1 MDNNWLQ
8 QIEGI
13 SLQAL
18 QNGSQEAQQQIL
30 QFHTSA
36 DYIPQC
42 RFILDNSQSPYAQL
56 TASTSL
62 EILVT
67 QFWNN
72 FTPDQKLEMRNYILG
87 YLAQHAPHL
96 AQNAPFLEFYVVQS
110 LTKLV
115 CRITKLGW
123 FDHQDH
129 RNIIDET
136 SSFLEA
142 SISHHII
149 GLRLLNALVDEMNT
163 PTQGRTLTLH
173 RKTAVS
179 FRDQSLY
186 NAFQIA
192 ITTLGRVH
200 PNSTMSGITDDEK
213 QNVALQALTLANNC
227 LSFDFIGT
235 NPEESA
241 EDVSTVQVP
250 SLWRPIVQDTSTM
263 QLFFDFYM
271 NSNPPLSGMALQTL
285 VQLSSVRRSLFA
297 SEKERT
303 VFLQALMSG
312 IQVIMQSKQG
322 LADEDNYHQFC
333 RLLGRLKASY
343 QLSELVK
350 TTHFIEWLQ
359 LSGEFTVQSLQNWRY
374 SMNSI
379 HYLLALWGRL
389 VAALPYLRAEATDS
403 AQQPT
408 ILRTCVVEV
417 VQSYIQTMLA
427 SVDTVVRSDGDID
440 DPLEDESSLREQMDR
455 LPVLARLQYEITAQY
470 MAQEFERCLTHYKQ
484 GLDYPQTSDVQFELK
499 ILEGKMTWLVHMVA
513 AVIGAQIS
521 SEPRKAQSEVEWDG
535 SLSKYVF
542 HLVQLLD
549 HRLTHTKGDGKCDNK
564 LEMAILSFFKS
575 FKKTFMM
582 DSASSGPSIGSI
594 PGGSPAHPLLSLAL
608 SSYGARGDD
617 KEGDQGD
624 RNIFAVMGLGDGTAI
639 MGMIVNKICSNIK
652 YWHKN
657 ENILEETLEVFVEL
671 VSSYSSSKT
680 LLSLETVHFLVHNH
694 VGTEFPFL
702 GYDNDN
708 KHRITFY
715 SALSR
720 LVFSTSEDMNNSFD
734 AFILPN
740 LQLLEQL
747 NGISNLRDPAVKIA
761 IIGILRDLRG
771 ITTSTY
777 NKRTYNLL
785 FDALY
790 PESFQL
796 FVRVAQTWYDD
807 WTVMTALFKFMQE
820 FVHNKGQR
828 IYFEQSSAN
837 GILLFR
843 ETSAIVCAYG
853 SKILEVPVQSDIYLE
868 KYKGIR
874 LMLNTLT
881 MALSG
886 NYVNFGVFNL
896 YNDEALQVALDV
908 SLQVCL
914 KIPFA
919 DVMTYL
925 KLSKAYYA
933 FLDILFRNHLDVLS
947 GLSSEIFIQLVKC
960 CQEGLQSSDLS
971 ICAFCASAVDHLAT
985 YMFLNSTKEKP
996 TIQLIRMHMSSEP
1009 DLYNQL
1015 MATLFNTLLFTP
1027 HANHWAVTRP
1037 ILSLILSSDAAY
1049 IEYKSQLIST
1059 QTADSQHKLI
1069 EEFDKLT
1076 QDIQRSVETV
1086 NRDKFT
1092 QKLTLFRLA
1101 VRTFLTL

>member
-1 MDNNWLQ
+1 MDPNWLQ
-8 QIEGI
+8 QIEQLCQLALGNGI
-13 SLQAL
+13 QDA
-18 QNGSQEAQQQIL
+18 NQQL
-30 QFHTSA
+30 NVFHTSS

-42 RFILDNSQSPYAQL
+42 RLILDNSQSAYAQL
-56 TASTSL
+56 FASNSL

-72 FTPDQKLEMRNYILG
+72 FSPEQKLEMRNYILS
-87 YLAQHAPHL
+87 YLGQYAQS
-96 AQNAPFLEFYVVQS
+96 LEPYVIKS

-142 SISHHII
+142 SISHHIV
-149 GLRLLNALVDEMNT
+149 GLKLLNALVDEMNT

-186 NAFQIA
+186 SAFQIA
-192 ITTLGRVH
+192 ITTLNRVH
-200 PNSTMSGITDDEK
+200 PREAMSGITDEEK
-213 QNVALQALTLANNC
+213 ANVAHEGLTLATNC

-250 SLWRPIVQDTSTM
+250 SLWRPIVQDTNTM
-263 QLFFDFYM
+263 QLLFDFYM
-271 NSNPPLSGMALQTL
+271 SSPPPISSMALQAL

-303 VFLQALMSG
+303 DFLQALMSG
-312 IQVIMQSKQG
+312 IQLIMSREQG
-322 LADEDNYHQFC
+322 LTDEDNYHQFC

-350 TTHFIEWLQ
+350 ITHFIEWIQ
-359 LSGEFTVQSLQNWRY
+359 LSARFTVKSLQQWQY

-389 VAALPYLRAEATDS
+389 VAALPYLRADATDS
-403 AQQPT
+403 QQPA
-408 ILRTCVVEV
+408 ILKQCVVGV
-417 VQSYIQTMLA
+417 VEAYIGTMLS
-427 SVDTVVRSDGDID
+427 SVDTVVRADGDID

-455 LPVLARLQYEITAQY
+455 LPVLARLQYETTAQF
-470 MAQEFERCLTHYKQ
+470 MAQEFERCLTHYKHY
-484 GLDYPQTSDVQFELK
+484 LDFQPSPDVQIELK
-499 ILEGKMTWLVHMVA
+499 ILEGRMTWLVHMIA

-521 SEPRKAQSEVEWDG
+521 SEPHKRSEVELDG

-542 HLVQLLD
+542 ILVQLLD
-549 HRLTHTKGDGKCDNK
+549 YRLTQTSGAGKCDHK
-564 LEMAILSFFKS
+564 LEIAILSYFKS

-582 DSASSGPSIGSI
+582 DSTSSGPSIGSI

-608 SSYGARGDD
+608 SSLSRGDD
-617 KEGDQGD
+617 KEGEQSD
-624 RNIFAVMGLGDGTAI
+624 RSIFAFMELGGGKDI
-639 MGMIVNKICSNIK
+639 MGIIVNKICSNIK
-652 YWHKN
+652 YWHKD
-657 ENILEETLEVFVEL
+657 ESILEETLEVFVEL

-680 LLSLETVHFLVHNH
+680 LLGLETVHFLVHNH
-694 VGTEFPFL
+694 VGKEFPFL

-720 LVFSTSEDMNNSFD
+720 LVFSSSEDINNYFD
-734 AFILPN
+734 AFIRPN
-740 LQLLEQL
+740 LEILEHL
-747 NGISNLRDPAVKIA
+747 SNLPGQSLRDPAVKVA
-761 IIGILRDLRG
+761 IVGILRDLRG

-790 PESFQL
+790 PDSFQL
-796 FVRVAQTWYDD
+796 FVRIAETWYDD
-807 WTVMTALFKFMQE
+807 WGVTTALFKFMQE

-843 ETSAIVCAYG
+843 ETSQIVCAYG

-896 YNDEALQVALDV
+896 YADPALQVALDV

-947 GLSSEIFIQLVKC
+947 NLNSEIFIQLVKC
-960 CQEGLQSSDLS
+960 IQEGLQSSDLS

-985 YMFLNSTKEKP
+985 YMFLNSTKERQKP
-996 TIQLIRMHMSSEP
+996 TVTLIRMHMESEP

-1015 MATLFNTLLFTP
+1015 MSTLFNTLLFTP

-1037 ILSLILSSDAAY
+1037 ILSLILSSEAAY
-1049 IEYKSQLIST
+1049 IGYKEQLIAT
-1059 QTADSQHKLI
+1059 QASAENQQKLRD
-1069 EEFDKLT
+1069 EFDKLT
-1076 QDIQRSVETV
+1076 QDIQISVETV

-1092 QKLTLFRLA
+1092 QKLTLFRLS
-1101 VRTFLTL
+1101 VRAFLTL